1 MFTYF
6 VSLEAMEKVILNV
19 KDKSQLQKLFDTIK
33 QFDFVEVCSAPKV
46 ATASKSHDIFESA
59 GMWRDREIN
68 VQALRKEAWK
78 RNR

>member
-6 VSLEAMEKVILNV
+6 VNLKAMEKVILNV
-19 KDKSQLQKLFDTIK
+19 KDKSQLQKLFDAIK
-33 QFDFVEVCSAPKV
+33 KFDFVEIWSAPK
-46 ATASKSHDIFESA
+46 TADISKSHDIFESA

-78 RNR
+78 RNY